1 MRLTDVLVEDN
12 IIADIRARA
21 KAAVLDEVV
30 GELALRM
37 PGLDKARALDAI
49 LEREKLGTTGIG
61 HGVAIPHGKVKGLA
75 EILVCFGRSRQG
87 VDFDSMDALPVH
99 LIFLIL
105 APENSASA
113 HLKALAAI
121 SQLLKGVE
129 FRNVLMKAASRA
141 DIYRAIVEAERRGVT
156 L

>member
-12 IIADIRARA
+12 VMADIRARA
-21 KAAVLDEVV
+21 KTAALDEVV
-30 GELALRM
+30 GELASRT

-61 HGVAIPHGKVKGLA
+61 HGVAVPHGKVKGLG
-75 EILVCFGRSRQG
+75 EIIVGFGRSRQG
-87 VDFDSMDALPVH
+87 VDFKSMDALPVH

-121 SQLLKGVE
+121 SQLLKGAE
-129 FRNVLMKAASRA
+129 FRNTLMNAQGRA
-141 DIYRAIVEAERRGVT
+141 DIYRAIVEAERKGVT